1 MPYYHKRVARLKPH
15 LHGEKG
21 SRVEESRLHP
31 GRRSNFSYISLQIE
45 ANRQQEKQRL
55 ARLEATSFPGFSR
68 EPWERGWPRM

>member
-21 SRVEESRLHP
+21 SRVEESPSTRAL
-31 GRRSNFSYISLQIE
+31 NFSYISLQIE
-45 ANRQQEKQRL
+45 ANHQQEKQRL

-68 EPWERGWPRM
+68 EPRERGWARM